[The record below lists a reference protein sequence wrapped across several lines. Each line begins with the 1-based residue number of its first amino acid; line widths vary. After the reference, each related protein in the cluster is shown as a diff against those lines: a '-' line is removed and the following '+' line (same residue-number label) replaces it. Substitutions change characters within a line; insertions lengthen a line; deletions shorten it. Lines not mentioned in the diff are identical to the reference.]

1 MSATEQRWILHAD
14 MDAFFASVEQRD
26 FPELRGLPVVVGG
39 RSPRSVVAAASYE
52 ARHFGIY
59 SAMPV
64 AQALKRCPDL
74 ICQPG
79 RMSVYQ
85 DVSREVFEVFNQFT
99 PCIEGLSVDEAFL
112 DISASLNLF
121 GSALN
126 IAKAL
131 KAAVFDKTQLR
142 VSVGIAPNKL
152 LAKIASD
159 LDKPDGL
166 TMIEPDRIAAILD
179 PLPVK
184 TIPGIGRKTLPQ
196 LSAQGIFTIGQLR
209 LASDHSLE
217 RVFGKHAGSLRARA
231 RGEDERPV
239 VVFREDK
246 SISAEE
252 TFADDTNDQ
261 QMLERT
267 LMQLVER
274 VGTRLRDKNLQAACA
289 QIKVRRADFQT
300 YTRQKTLHPASNSTD
315 ALFRAARNLL
325 HGWLNEQPTAR
336 LRLLGMGTSNFQEQT
351 QIDLFQ
357 SEELEAASEL
367 DKTVDSIRSRFGGAS
382 LARAR
387 SIDNKD

>member
-1 MSATEQRWILHAD
+1 MATTEQRWILHAD

-26 FPELRGLPVVVGG
+26 FPEIRGLPVIVGG

-52 ARHFGIY
+52 ARRFGIY

-79 RMSVYQ
+79 RMSVYK
-85 DVSREVFEVFNQFT
+85 DVSRDVFAVFNQFT

-121 GSALN
+121 GSALE
-126 IAKAL
+126 IAQAL
-131 KAAVFDKTQLR
+131 KAAVFKKTELR

-159 LDKPDGL
+159 LEKPDGL
-166 TMIEPDRIAAILD
+166 TMIEPERIATVLD

-184 TIPGIGRKTLPQ
+184 TIPGIGKKTLPQ
-196 LSAQGIFTIGQLR
+196 LSAQGITTIGQLR
-209 LASDHSLE
+209 RASDLSLE
-217 RVFGKHAGSLRARA
+217 RVFGKHAASIRARA
-231 RGEDERPV
+231 NGQDERPV

-252 TFADDTNDQ
+252 TFTEDTKDLPN
-261 QMLERT
+261 LERT

-274 VGTRLRDKNLQAACA
+274 VGTRLRDKDILAACV

-300 YTRQKTLHPASNSTD
+300 YTRQKTLHPASSNTD
-315 ALFRAARNLL
+315 TLYRESRNLL
-325 HGWLNEQPTAR
+325 RGWLNEQPKAK
-336 LRLLGMGTSNFQEQT
+336 LRLLGMGTSNFQQQT

-357 SEELEAASEL
+357 SDELEAASEL
-367 DKTVDSIRSRFGGAS
+367 DKTVDSIRSRFGGAA